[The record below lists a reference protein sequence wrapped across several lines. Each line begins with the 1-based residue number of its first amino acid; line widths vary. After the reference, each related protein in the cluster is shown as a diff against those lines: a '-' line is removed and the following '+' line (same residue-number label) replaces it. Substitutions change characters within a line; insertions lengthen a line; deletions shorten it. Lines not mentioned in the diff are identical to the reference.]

1 MLFKISGN
9 GAKNMT
15 GKERI
20 FTALDCR
27 EPDMVPIFEMGINEA
42 SIVGLGKHF
51 TDDLPELKHIYD
63 MSLEE
68 QLQYMDLLALILS
81 ELGNDAISTV
91 YIMKKE
97 RTGEKDLVAD
107 KYGTVYRLS
116 DAGEPL
122 PVSGPIEGPEDTAK
136 VAGMQPDAE
145 DFVMLRYLVAKM
157 GTDVAHFFA
166 IPGPFRF
173 TWQLRGAMEK
183 LLLDYMRNPEFA
195 LEMHRITT
203 DFCLSAIEMAA
214 DAGANVVA
222 LEGDLAF
229 NTSTLMSPDH
239 YRRFLLPFHK
249 EIVNTAH
256 AKGMKIVK
264 HSDGNLW
271 PIMDE
276 LIEAGFD
283 GVHPIQPQSMDIGET
298 KKYLAGKSAVLGNID
313 CSFLLPFGTQEEVRE
328 AVRDTIR
335 IAAPGG
341 GYIISSSNSIHPGCK
356 PENYIA
362 MIKAAREFGR
372 YPISD

>member
-1 MLFKISGN
+1 
-9 GAKNMT
+9 MT

-20 FTALDCR
+20 ITALECR
-27 EPDMVPIFEMGINEA
+27 EPDMVPIFEMGINES
-42 SIVGLGKHF
+42 SIVGLGRHF
-51 TDDLPELKHIYD
+51 TDNLPEVKHIYD
-63 MSLEE
+63 MTLEE

-81 ELGNDAISTV
+81 ELGNDSVSTV
-91 YIMKKE
+91 FIMKKE
-97 RTGEKDLVAD
+97 RTGNKDQVVD

-122 PVSGPIEGPEDTAK
+122 PIAGPIAGPEDTGK
-136 VAGMQPDAE
+136 VAGMKPDPE

-183 LLLDYMRNPEFA
+183 LLLDYIRNPEFA

-203 DFCLSAIEMAA
+203 GFCLSAIEMAA

-239 YRRFLLPFHK
+239 YRHFLLPFHK
-249 EIVNTAH
+249 KIVNAAH
-256 AKGMKIVK
+256 EKGMKIVK

-283 GVHPIQPQSMDIGET
+283 GVHPIQPQSMDIKQT
-298 KKYLAGKSAVLGNID
+298 KEYLAGKAAVLGNID

-335 IAAPGG
+335 VAAPGG

-372 YPISD
+372 YPISV

>member
-1 MLFKISGN
+1 
-9 GAKNMT
+9 MT

-20 FTALDCR
+20 FTALSCK

-42 SIVGLGKHF
+42 SIINLGRHF

-63 MSLEE
+63 MTIEE
-68 QLQYMDLLALILS
+68 QLQYMDLLALILT
-81 ELGNDAISTV
+81 ELGNDSVSTV

-97 RTGEKDLVAD
+97 RTGEADLVAD
-107 KYGTVYRLS
+107 KYGTIYRLS
-116 DAGEPL
+116 DLGEPL
-122 PVSGPIEGPEDTAK
+122 PVKGPIQDPSDTSKIEGMK
-136 VAGMQPDAE
+136 PDPE

-173 TWQLRGAMEK
+173 TWQLRGGMEK
-183 LLLDYMRNPEFA
+183 LLLDYMRNPDFA

-203 DFCLSAIEMAA
+203 DFSIAAIETAA
-214 DAGANVVA
+214 DVGANVVA

-229 NTSTLMSPDH
+229 NTSTLMSPDQ
-239 YRRFLLPFHK
+239 YERFLLPFHK
-249 EIVNTAH
+249 EIVRAAH
-256 AKGMKIVK
+256 DKGMKIVK

-271 PIMDE
+271 PIIDH
-276 LIEAGFD
+276 LLDAGFD

-298 KKYLAGKSAVLGNID
+298 KKYLSGKSAVLGNID
-313 CSFLLPFGTQEEVRE
+313 CSFLLPFGTEDEVRD

-372 YPISD
+372 YPIEV